1 MATKKSKT
9 VRAPRRAAARAPRRV
24 KRSSTGM
31 LGKIKWGEAALM
43 GVAGYLSGV
52 ALYKSGVAP
61 YLYAT
66 QPKFAEFVNATGAPN
81 SGMAS
86 AKALGLIV
94 GAKGIYDVFKGDK
107 SRALNLEI
115 PFAIGAIL
123 DPKSEYGKTPS
134 GQRW

>member
-1 MATKKSKT
+1 MAKSK
-9 VRAPRRAAARAPRRV
+9 RAPRRAVKARAPRRA
-24 KRSSTGM
+24 RRASSTGM
-31 LGKIKWGEAALM
+31 LGKMKWGEAIVM

-61 YLYAT
+61 YLYQT

-86 AKALGLIV
+86 AKALGLVV

-107 SRALNLEI
+107 SKALNIEL

-123 DPKSEYGKTPS
+123 DPKSEYAKTPS